1 MDQMDEGR
9 ADTWAKALWVLALVL
24 AVAVP
29 WLGTDAPQDDAYITY
44 RYAEHLVAGD
54 GLVFN
59 VGEEPVEGYTN
70 FLWTVLIAVGM
81 GLGMNPEWLGPA
93 LGLVFSVIAAILCGR
108 LAKRLGASPIYA
120 AAAMALLALQPT
132 QRVHAM
138 GGLETSMFTAL
149 LLAGIL
155 PRVLAQRTARGDRAS
170 GIWLAAAALTRP
182 EGVMV
187 FGLLELAD
195 AFVARRAR
203 VGLATWAQALLTRAL
218 PFGLIVGAH
227 VIWRRMTYGDWVP
240 NTFHAKVASDAT
252 IQMEG
257 LRYVGDAVLGFGVL
271 LVVAPYLLLS
281 LPLARGARALCLWIT
296 TIFCLYVVYVGGDYM
311 PTFRFLLPIF
321 PLWSALACASV
332 SLVGRGDGGAQL
344 ARRAGWAFCMVSLAS
359 VAYAHSRA
367 DYWPGQADRHADLLA
382 VGELLNEVLAPDD
395 WIAATAAGR
404 VPYFARRRCI
414 DMMGLSDR
422 HIAQVEASPEAMGAL
437 EGHLKGDGE
446 YVLDRRPEVILFL
459 RLMATPEPLV
469 EKKNWV
475 AVARKQAFSISE
487 SQIAQSPRFRAEYA
501 CRSLKLQNREG
512 YMNIFVRKGVP
523 VGAPPETKE

>member
-1 MDQMDEGR
+1 MGQMNEQGSGKG
-9 ADTWAKALWVLALVL
+9 AKALWIFALVL

-59 VGEEPVEGYTN
+59 PGEDPVEGYTN
-70 FLWTVLIAVGM
+70 FLWTVLIAAGM
-81 GLGMNPEWLGPA
+81 GLGMNPEWLGPG
-93 LGLVFSVIAAILCGR
+93 LGLLFSVIAAVLCGR
-108 LAKRLGASPIYA
+108 LAQRLGASPIYA

-155 PRVLAQRTARGDRAS
+155 PRVLAERTSRGDRAS
-170 GIWLAAAALTRP
+170 GMWLAAAALTRP

-195 AFVARRAR
+195 AFAARRAR
-203 VGLATWAQALLTRAL
+203 VPFGAWAQAMLTRAL
-218 PFGLIVGAH
+218 PFALIVGTH

-240 NTFHAKVASDAT
+240 NTFPAKVASDST

-271 LVVAPYLLLS
+271 LVVAPYILLS
-281 LPLARGARALCLWIT
+281 SPIARTARALCLWVT
-296 TIFCLYVVYVGGDYM
+296 TVFCLYVVYVGGDYM

-332 SLVGRGDGGAQL
+332 SLAGRGGGGGQV
-344 ARRAGWAFCMVSLAS
+344 ARRAGWAFCLVSFAS
-359 VAYAHSRA
+359 VAFAHSRA

-382 VGELLNEVLAPDD
+382 VGKLLDEVLAPDD

-422 HIAQVEASPEAMGAL
+422 HIARVEASPEAMGAL

-459 RLMATPEPLV
+459 RLMVTPGPLV
-469 EKKNWV
+469 EKKNWA

-487 SQIAQSPRFRAEYA
+487 SQIAESSRFRAEYA
-501 CRSLKLQNREG
+501 CRSIKLQDRKG
-512 YMNIFVRKGVP
+512 YMNIFVRKGASIA
-523 VGAPPETKE
+523 APPGTQE

>member
-1 MDQMDEGR
+1 MGQMNEGR
-9 ADTWAKALWVLALVL
+9 SDTRARALWILALVL

-59 VGEEPVEGYTN
+59 AGEEPVEGYTN
-70 FLWTVLIAVGM
+70 FLWTVLIAAGM
-81 GLGMNPEWLGPA
+81 GLGMDPEWLGPA

-108 LAKRLGASPIYA
+108 LARRLGASPIYA
-120 AAAMALLALQPT
+120 AAAMALVALQPT

-155 PRVLAQRTARGDRAS
+155 PRVLAERTARGDRTS

-195 AFVARRAR
+195 AIAARRAR
-203 VGLATWAQALLTRAL
+203 VGLGTWAQAVFARAL
-218 PFGLIVGAH
+218 PFVLIVGAH
-227 VIWRRMTYGDWVP
+227 VVWRRMTYGAWVP
-240 NTFHAKVASDAT
+240 NTFHAKVDSDAT
-252 IQMEG
+252 IQLEG
-257 LRYVGDAVLGFGVL
+257 LRYLWEAALSFGVPL
-271 LVVAPYLLLS
+271 FLAPYLLLF
-281 LPLARGARALCLWIT
+281 LRPARGARVLCLWIT
-296 TIFCLYVVYVGGDYM
+296 TVFCLYVVYVGGDYM

-321 PLWSALACASV
+321 PLWSALACASA
-332 SLVGRGDGGAQL
+332 SLVGRAGAWGAS
-344 ARRAGWAFCMVSLAS
+344 ARGAGWALGIAGLVS
-359 VAYAHSRA
+359 VAIAHSRA

-382 VGELLNEVLAPDD
+382 VGKLLDEVLAPDD

-422 HIAQVEASPEAMGAL
+422 HIARVEADPEATGAL

-469 EKKNWV
+469 EKENWV

-487 SQIAQSPRFRAEYA
+487 SQIAASPRFRAEYT
-501 CRSLKLQNREG
+501 CRSLKLQDREG
-512 YMNIFVRKGVP
+512 YMNMFVRR
-523 VGAPPETKE
+523 GAPDGAPLGTRE